1 MNILTKLGFGA
12 CVVFGVLSGGY
23 YLTDLR
29 ANEAARLAVEAFKK
43 DFEASVPSSTVDI
56 GTVKATIFDQ
66 EATVEDFSIRIG
78 ESVKLFSQAIVLALK
93 DGEIY
98 SGEFRDIRFKGYLN
112 KNENID
118 GTADSLIINDIDVAQ
133 IKSITESI
141 MANPKSVPNQID
153 RLAFAQI
160 KIDDLRFELFH
171 KGEPKLALKP
181 SSFDLVSVKN
191 SQIEKLSMAGEVE
204 VSENE
209 FAQDRARFQLGN
221 LTLNKFDFSKI
232 VTAFVYDSEQ
242 DLMVGLRD
250 GFGLNDL
257 QISDLRF
264 SDGENEAYLSSGK
277 VTVSKEKIADIE
289 VKGFVVEDASET
301 TTVSIGAASL
311 RTLDLTMLDASVLT
325 VKGRAKAISTYLGV
339 TEFMLKDAFVQSADT
354 GQKRMGVMGI
364 TLDDIS
370 RHDGLVTTVNLNIE
384 KFIVPVDLIAQ
395 ENQDFALIA
404 KEITGSDEV
413 MLSFKVENN
422 YDVGRSAY
430 DTVLGMDVTAFG
442 DLMLKISLEDV
453 PFEKLKALSNAKD
466 PLDTL
471 TTLGEL
477 NEAVSFKEV
486 SINYVDGMLADKIFE
501 QAPPASQLNA
511 IIRQQL
517 NLFLISYPAEREQI
531 LDAVAGFLEGKNG
544 FSIVLVASTPI
555 PVKDLLEKF
564 TSGQINR
571 DLTVTAIGR

>member
-66 EATVEDFSIRIG
+66 EATVKDFSIRIG
-78 ESVKLFSQAIVLALK
+78 ESVKLSSQAIVLALK

-118 GTADSLIINDIDVAQ
+118 GAADSLIINDIDVAQ

-181 SSFDLVSVKN
+181 SSFDLVGVKN

-204 VSENE
+204 VSKNE

-354 GQKRMGVMGI
+354 GQKRTGVMGI

-395 ENQDFALIA
+395 ENQNFALIA

-413 MLSFKVENN
+413 MLSFKMENN

-486 SINYVDGMLADKIFE
+486 SINYVDGMLADKILE

>member
-78 ESVKLFSQAIVLALK
+78 ESVKLSSQAIVLALK

-160 KIDDLRFELFH
+160 KIDDLRFDLFH

-181 SSFDLVSVKN
+181 SSFDLVGVKN

-204 VSENE
+204 VSDNG

-339 TEFMLKDAFVQSADT
+339 TEFKLKDVFVQSADT

-404 KEITGSDEV
+404 KEITGSDEM

-430 DTVLGMDVTAFG
+430 STVLGMDVAAFG

-477 NEAVSFKEV
+477 NETVSFKEV
-486 SINYVDGMLADKIFE
+486 SINYVDGMLADKILE

-517 NLFLISYPAEREQI
+517 TLFLISYPAEREQI

>member
-66 EATVEDFSIRIG
+66 EATVKDFSIRIG
-78 ESVKLFSQAIVLALK
+78 ESVKLSSQAIVLALK

-118 GTADSLIINDIDVAQ
+118 GAADSLIINDIDVAQ

-160 KIDDLRFELFH
+160 KIDDLRFDLFH

-181 SSFDLVSVKN
+181 SSFDLVGVKN

-204 VSENE
+204 VSKNE

-232 VTAFVYDSEQ
+232 VTPFVYDSEQ

-354 GQKRMGVMGI
+354 GQKRTGVMGI

-395 ENQDFALIA
+395 ENQNFALIA

-422 YDVGRSAY
+422 YDVGRSTY

-453 PFEKLKALSNAKD
+453 PFEKLKALSNAND

-486 SINYVDGMLADKIFE
+486 SINYVDGMLADKILE

>member
-93 DGEIY
+93 NGEIY
-98 SGEFRDIRFKGYLN
+98 SGEFRNIRFKGYLN

-181 SSFDLVSVKN
+181 SSFDLVGVKN

-257 QISDLRF
+257 QISNLRF

>member
-66 EATVEDFSIRIG
+66 EATVKDFSIRIG
-78 ESVKLFSQAIVLALK
+78 ESVKLSSQAIVLALK

-118 GTADSLIINDIDVAQ
+118 GAADSLIINDIDVAQ

-181 SSFDLVSVKN
+181 SSFDLVGVKN

-204 VSENE
+204 VSKNE

-232 VTAFVYDSEQ
+232 VTPFVYDSEQ

-354 GQKRMGVMGI
+354 GQKRTGVMGI

-395 ENQDFALIA
+395 ENQNFALIA

-413 MLSFKVENN
+413 MLSFKMENN
-422 YDVGRSAY
+422 YDVGRSTY

-486 SINYVDGMLADKIFE
+486 SINYVDGMLADKILE